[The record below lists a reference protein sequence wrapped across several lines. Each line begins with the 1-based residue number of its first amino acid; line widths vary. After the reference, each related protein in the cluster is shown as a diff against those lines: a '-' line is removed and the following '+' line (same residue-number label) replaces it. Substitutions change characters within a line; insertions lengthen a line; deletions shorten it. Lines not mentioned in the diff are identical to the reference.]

1 MNDNEKQFE
10 DFVRGIKFDDTP
22 SPTHRDKLEQDLL
35 AAVRKQPRQKKQPF
49 EIWRIIM
56 KSGITKFAAAAV
68 ILIVALYLF
77 IGNFGSAAWAIEQTI
92 EALKGF
98 SAVHMTGTVMDEYG
112 VPKHFE
118 MWMRA
123 NKSLTFSKDAVLHV
137 IDSGVIQ
144 WVKDGNT
151 YTYIPQ
157 NNTVY
162 YENAITAGV
171 AQWPGPSLF
180 KLLAAAE
187 DTKTVRG
194 KDPATGREQVTLL
207 CSLISALGPQS
218 YSVKFDVETKLPI
231 ELAQWGN
238 LDRRGAPFFHA
249 RQITYYEDLPDSIFI
264 VEYPKN
270 ANRVEKEMTIPE
282 SSIGLLSDPRCGIP
296 ADGLSK
302 EEAARLLLK
311 QAYQALIDDDYNQF
325 RKLCP
330 AASTWSDELLRY
342 IVHGDDPQHRVVEIV
357 KIGPICKE
365 GYSKL
370 GLIVAVPCVVKTK
383 GGMIGEDKMI
393 VQFRN
398 IGGKFS
404 CVLHGP
410 YGLSREIEQ

>member
-10 DFVRGIKFDDTP
+10 NFVRGIEFDDTP
-22 SPTHRDKLEQDLL
+22 SPKHRDKLEQDLL
-35 AAVRKQPRQKKQPF
+35 AAVRKQPWQKEQPL

-56 KSGITKFAAAAV
+56 KSGITKLAAAAA
-68 ILIVALYLF
+68 ILIVALYVL
-77 IGNFGSAAWAIEQTI
+77 IGNSGSAAWAIEQTI
-92 EALKGF
+92 EALKGYG
-98 SAVHMTGTVMDEYG
+98 AVHMAGTVTDEYG
-112 VPKHFE
+112 AQKGYE

-123 NKSLTFSKDAVLHV
+123 NKARTFSKDAVLHV
-137 IDSGVIQ
+137 IDSGVIM
-144 WVKDGNT
+144 WVEDGST

-162 YENAITAGV
+162 YENAITTGV
-171 AQWPGPSLF
+171 AQWPGPSLI

-187 DTKTVRG
+187 DTKTIRG

-207 CSLISALGPQS
+207 CSLISSLGPQS
-218 YSVKFDVETKLPI
+218 YLVKFDVETKLPI
-231 ELAQWGN
+231 ELAQWN
-238 LDRRGAPFFHA
+238 NMDRRGAPFFHA
-249 RQITYYEDLPDSIFI
+249 RQITYYEDLPDSVFT

-282 SSIGLLSDPRCGIP
+282 SSIGLLSDPCCGIS
-296 ADGLSK
+296 AEGLSK
-302 EEAARLLLK
+302 EDAARLLLRR
-311 QAYQALIDDDYNQF
+311 AYQALIDDDFSKF

-370 GLIVAVPCVVKTK
+370 GPIVAVPCIVKTK
-383 GGMIGEDKMI
+383 GGIVGEDKMI

-398 IGGKFS
+398 IGGKPS

-410 YGLSREIEQ
+410 YGLSREIE